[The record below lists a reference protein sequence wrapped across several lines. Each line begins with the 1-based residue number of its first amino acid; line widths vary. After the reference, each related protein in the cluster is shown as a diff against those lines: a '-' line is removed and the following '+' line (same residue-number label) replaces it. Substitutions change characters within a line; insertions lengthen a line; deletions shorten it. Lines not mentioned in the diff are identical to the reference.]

1 MWNKPPVYG
10 FLFPD
15 NRNFCSRLSFSNI
28 INVSLTYL
36 RGLEIEE
43 LKEKTIGLK
52 LHSFNEDLDSFTTY
66 YLQE

>member
-1 MWNKPPVYG
+1 MKTKK
-10 FLFPD
+10 
-15 NRNFCSRLSFSNI
+15 SRLKLQKAVGHSP